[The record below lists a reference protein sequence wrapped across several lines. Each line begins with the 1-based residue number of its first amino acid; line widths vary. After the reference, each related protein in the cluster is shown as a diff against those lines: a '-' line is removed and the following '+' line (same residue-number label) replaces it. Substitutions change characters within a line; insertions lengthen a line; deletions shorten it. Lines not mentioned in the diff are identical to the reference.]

1 MSGWVAGSVAV
12 STLVG
17 AYSSSK
23 ASSAQQ
29 QSASEA
35 TQAQKDTS
43 LQQMQIQSDIADKQL
58 AAQLGISEKQLALQ
72 REQYNKQIELGEP
85 FRQGGITGQNM
96 LLAQLQGPY
105 GSAKFG
111 GVPGYDPASAMRDFG
126 GVAGYDPASAM
137 RNFSA
142 ADFQTDPGYA
152 FRLSEGMK
160 ALDRTAASRGG
171 LLSGA
176 TLKGAQRY
184 GSDLASQEYGN
195 AYNRFQT
202 NRATQSQEYQ
212 NAFNRYQAERAAREQ
227 GYGNAFNRFQAE
239 RTNTLAPLQSLA
251 GVGQSATQQ
260 AQQAAQNYATGAS
273 GTYANL
279 ATGQTG
285 TLGALGAGQTGAL
298 GAFGAAQGSN
308 IIGAGNARASGY
320 VGGANALS
328 SGLGQGLN
336 FYQNQQYLNNLN
348 LARNPNAYGANMMN
362 TQPVGVTSG
371 NPVYYDF

>member
-1 MSGWVAGSVAV
+1 
-12 STLVG
+12 
-17 AYSSSK
+17 
-23 ASSAQQ
+23 
-29 QSASEA
+29 
-35 TQAQKDTS
+35 
-43 LQQMQIQSDIADKQL
+43 
-58 AAQLGISEKQLALQ
+58 LQ

-85 FRQGGITGQNM
+85 FRQGGLTGQNM

-111 GVPGYDPASAMRDFG
+111 GVPGYDPASAMQNFG

-137 RNFSA
+137 RNFGAS
-142 ADFQTDPGYA
+142 DFQADPGYA

-202 NRATQSQEYQ
+202 NRSAQSQEYQ
-212 NAFNRYQAERAAREQ
+212 NAFNRYQAERAAQEQ
-227 GYGNAFNRFQAE
+227 GYGNAFNRFQTE
-239 RTNTLAPLQSLA
+239 RINTLAPLQSLA

-260 AQQAAQNYATGAS
+260 TQQAAQNYATGAS
-273 GTYANL
+273 STYGNL

-285 TLGALGAGQTGAL
+285 ALANYAN
-298 GAFGAAQGSN
+298 AASSN
-308 IIGAGNARASGY
+308 IVGAGNARASGY
-320 VGGANALS
+320 VGGANAIT

-336 FYQNQQYLNNLN
+336 FYQNQNLINQLAANRGGNYLTSPTTMDYSTPLT
-348 LARNPNAYGANMMN
+348 YGG
-362 TQPVGVTSG
+362 TGIG
-371 NPVYYDF
+371 

>member
-1 MSGWVAGSVAV
+1 MAGWVAASIGGAA
-12 STLVG
+12 LIG
-17 AYSSSK
+17 AYSSSR

-29 QSASEA
+29 QAAGEA
-35 TQAQKDTS
+35 TQAQRDIS
-43 LQQMQIQSDIADKQL
+43 GQQTEIQRDIA
-58 AAQLGISEKQLALQ
+58 EKQLALQ

-85 FRQGGITGQNM
+85 FRQGGLTGQNM

-111 GVPGYDPASAMRDFG
+111 GVPGYDPASAMQNFG

-137 RNFSA
+137 RNFGAS
-142 ADFQTDPGYA
+142 DFQADPGYA

-160 ALDRTAASRGG
+160 ALDRTAAARGG

-176 TLKGAQRY
+176 TLRGAQRY

-202 NRATQSQEYQ
+202 NRAAQSQEYQ

-227 GYGNAFNRFQAE
+227 GYGNAFNRFQTE
-239 RTNTLAPLQSLA
+239 RINTLAPLQSLA

-260 AQQAAQNYATGAS
+260 AQQAAQNFATGATS
-273 GTYANL
+273 TY
-279 ATGQTG
+279 
-285 TLGALGAGQTGAL
+285 GALGAGQTSAL
-298 GAFGAAQGSN
+298 GNFGNAQASN

-328 SGLGQGLN
+328 GGVGQGLN
-336 FYQNQQYLNNLN
+336 FYQNQNLANQLQYNNLAN
-348 LARNPNAYGANMMN
+348 QYGGGNVYMPSGSTGSTNYMAN
-362 TQPVGVTSG
+362 TG
-371 NPVYYDF
+371 FIE